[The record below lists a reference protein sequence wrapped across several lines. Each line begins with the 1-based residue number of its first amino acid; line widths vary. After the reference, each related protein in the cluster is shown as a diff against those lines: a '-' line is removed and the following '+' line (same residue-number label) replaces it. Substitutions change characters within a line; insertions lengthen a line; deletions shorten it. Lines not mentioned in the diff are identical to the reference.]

1 MKNYFKK
8 IFNKKGMGTIEVV
21 IIIVILVGLALTF
34 QNKIGN
40 WSTNLFNSVDKNV
53 EKISGETVTGAS
65 TDTSEEDTKGEKEGS

>member
-34 QNKIGN
+34 QSKIGE
-40 WSTNLFNSVDKNV
+40 WSSGLFENVNQNV
-53 EKISGETVTGAS
+53 EEIK
-65 TDTSEEDTKGEKEGS
+65 KEAN

>member
-34 QNKIGN
+34 QSKIGD
-40 WSTNLFNSVDKNV
+40 WSKGLFNNV
-53 EKISGETVTGAS
+53 EKNIETISGAS
-65 TDTSEEDTKGEKEGS
+65 VGVDG

>member
-34 QNKIGN
+34 QSKIGS
-40 WSTNLFNSVDKNV
+40 WSQGLFNNV
-53 EKISGETVTGAS
+53 EKNIETISGAS
-65 TDTSEEDTKGEKEGS
+65 VGVDG